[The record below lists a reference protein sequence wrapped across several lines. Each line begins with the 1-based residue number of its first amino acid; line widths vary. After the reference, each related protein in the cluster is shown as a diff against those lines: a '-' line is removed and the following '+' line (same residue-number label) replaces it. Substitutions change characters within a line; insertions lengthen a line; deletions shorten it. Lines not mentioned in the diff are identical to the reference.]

1 MVEITLCGYCHSG
14 NVWISRLLGDALD
27 LPVVGIQGGRGSLAA
42 EGNER
47 RGKGYVKQAHL
58 WPGESGQLCVNL
70 EEQGVFLLM
79 VRDPRDVAVSATH
92 FWDWDTDETLDK
104 MIEGPGPLG
113 LPSWSVFVEAWL
125 EHHVPILRYED
136 FHQDTETEL
145 ARVLEHLEL
154 EPQKELVEVVNR
166 QSFDVKRAELERRGD
181 HYPFGREAQ
190 LRHMRS
196 GKVGE
201 WEDVFSTAQTRRSF
215 LAWRLQLKKLGYHI
229 SC

>member
-1 MVEITLCGYCHSG
+1 VVEITLCGYCHSG

-27 LPVVGIQGGRGSLAA
+27 LPVVGLWGGSESLAA

-58 WPGESGQLCVNL
+58 WPGEGGHLCVTL
-70 EEQGVFLLM
+70 AEQGIYLLM
-79 VRDPRDVAVSATH
+79 VRDPKDVAVSATH
-92 FWDWDTDETLDK
+92 FWDWTIDEALDK
-104 MIEGPGPLG
+104 MIDGPGPLG
-113 LPSWSVFVEAWL
+113 LPTWSVFVESWL
-125 EHHVPILRYED
+125 KHYVPILRYED
-136 FHQDTETEL
+136 FHQGAETEL
-145 ARVLEHLEL
+145 ARVLEYLEL
-154 EPQKELVEVVNR
+154 EPQKELGEVVNR
-166 QSFDVKRAELERRGD
+166 QSFDVKRAELEQRGD

-201 WEDVFSTAQTRRSF
+201 WEDVFSTAQIQRSS
-215 LAWRLQLKKLGYHI
+215 LAWRRQLRKLGYNN